1 MHVHHA
7 WARVSLQALL
17 LGGASPRAANLHNQS
32 ALRVARRFSLPRMEA
47 LLARHGTAPLTGTD
61 ADADADADADDIA
74 YPAHRAPQSERAASS
89 LDRLSV
95 TLGSGDGGGGE
106 GVLPPAAA
114 RRAARVWAAQGTVVF
129 PRLLGAAAV
138 APLVAHARA
147 LFHEHASGPDLS
159 LTIRQS
165 KQRALRPL
173 AIARGGDALRLIAS
187 RLEPFLAEALGPSVA
202 ILECGVMRTSPGA
215 QDQSFHADVIH
226 FDAQL
231 ASVQISLVD
240 TAATQGALEVV
251 PASHGGGGG
260 GGRDGDA
267 GGVPIAVPAG
277 TVTFYSPH
285 LRHRGRGNSH
295 RDERLFLGLTL
306 LARGGVVPSGIPYAV
321 EQSDVGR
328 WWLEGGEVRQVETAA
343 ADRSEAA
350 ALPEAQV
357 EAQAEAQAQAQAE
370 AQTVM
375 PSEAQSEVQAGAA
388 GEAGTEAAGETEPGE
403 AGTCQADADPSR
415 APRAARLAGRALQLH
430 LQVEALR
437 EQQQSQQQGQ
447 SQAAAQA
454 VTAAAQR
461 LQHRKERVQQEAITA
476 FTAALALDTSQADV
490 WFQLSTSLFLAGE
503 TAEAH
508 HVSARGA
515 RHHPADERLGG
526 VFEAAFPPHGDSPP
540 APAPTAAAAP
550 ATAGSSAGF
559 TSVETHWRSV
569 QMPAGASC
577 VEPLTRDAHAYAH
590 FGATPQVYTSRAPLL
605 RPEECAAAIRAAEGW
620 AATTGGWSTSRHF
633 EVPTTDVPLRHLTS
647 LLPSLNRALRDVLL
661 PAAAAA
667 YYPAATASAVRL
679 RVLDGFLVRY
689 QAGKQAG
696 LPTHCD
702 QSLLSYTIAL
712 NEPTEYEGGGTFFR
726 ALGAALDAPHAGHAV
741 LFPGRLEHAG
751 QPITRGTRYVIVL
764 FMGFEDNGSGRAE
777 GWVLR
782 GLEERRQSVCQV
794 P

>member
-1 MHVHHA
+1 MLWHVS
-7 WARVSLQALL
+7 SLQALL
-17 LGGASPRAANLHNQS
+17 LGGASPRAVNLHNQS
-32 ALRVARRFSLPRMEA
+32 ALRVARRFRLPRMEA
-47 LLARHGTAPLTGTD
+47 LLVQHGTAPHAGTD
-61 ADADADADADDIA
+61 ADADADADADDVV

-95 TLGSGDGGGGE
+95 TLGSGGGGGGGGGE
-106 GVLPPAAA
+106 GVMPPAAA

-129 PRLLGAAAV
+129 PRLLSAAAV
-138 APLVAHARA
+138 APLVDNARA

-215 QDQSFHADVIH
+215 QEQSFHADVIH

-240 TAATQGALEVV
+240 TAAEQGALEVA

-260 GGRDGDA
+260 GRGGDA
-267 GGVPIAVPAG
+267 GAVPIAVPAG

-295 RDERLFLGLTL
+295 HDERLFLGLTL

-328 WWLEGGEVRQVETAA
+328 WWLEGGEVRRVEAAA
-343 ADRSEAA
+343 ADRPDAA
-350 ALPEAQV
+350 APPEVQA
-357 EAQAEAQAQAQAE
+357 EAQAEAR
-370 AQTVM
+370 TVM
-375 PSEAQSEVQAGAA
+375 PPEAQSEVQAGAA
-388 GEAGTEAAGETEPGE
+388 GEVGTEAAGEAEPEE
-403 AGTCQADADPSR
+403 AGTCQVDADPSR
-415 APRAARLAGRALQLH
+415 TPRAARLAARALELH

-437 EQQQSQQQGQ
+437 EQQQSLPQGQ

-454 VTAAAQR
+454 ATAAAQR
-461 LQHRKERVQQEAITA
+461 LQRRKERVQQETVLA

-515 RHHPADERLGG
+515 RYHPADERLGG
-526 VFEAAFPPHGDSPP
+526 VFEAAFPPHGDSP
-540 APAPTAAAAP
+540 AATAAAA
-550 ATAGSSAGF
+550 AAAAAAGSSAGF

-569 QMPAGASC
+569 QMPAGAAC
-577 VEPLTRDAHAYAH
+577 VEALTRDAHAHAH

-605 RPEECAAAIRAAEGW
+605 SAAECVAAIRAAEGW
-620 AATTGGWSTSRHF
+620 AATRGGWSTSRHY

-667 YYPAATASAVRL
+667 YYPAAMAGAARL

-689 QAGKQAG
+689 QAGKQVG

-751 QPITRGTRYVIVL
+751 QPITRGTRYIIVL
-764 FMGFEDNGSGRAE
+764 FMGLEDNGSGRAE

-782 GLEERRQSVCQV
+782 GLEEQRQSVCLV

>member
-1 MHVHHA
+1 M
-7 WARVSLQALL
+7 
-17 LGGASPRAANLHNQS
+17 GGASPRAANLHNQS

-47 LLARHGTAPLTGTD
+47 LLARHSTAPQAGTG
-61 ADADADADADDIA
+61 ADADADADDIA

-95 TLGSGDGGGGE
+95 TLGSGEGVGGE
-106 GVLPPAAA
+106 GAMPPAAA

-129 PRLLGAAAV
+129 PRLLDAAAV
-138 APLVAHARA
+138 APLLAHARA
-147 LFHEHASGPDLS
+147 LFHEHATGPDLS

-215 QDQSFHADVIH
+215 QEQSFHADVIH

-240 TAATQGALEVV
+240 TAAKQGALEVV
-251 PASHGGGGG
+251 PASHGGGRGG
-260 GGRDGDA
+260 GGGGDA

-328 WWLEGGEVRQVETAA
+328 WWLEGGEVRRVEAAA
-343 ADRSEAA
+343 ADR
-350 ALPEAQV
+350 PEAGAPPEV
-357 EAQAEAQAQAQAE
+357 QAEVQAG

-375 PSEAQSEVQAGAA
+375 PPEAQAEVQAEAVD
-388 GEAGTEAAGETEPGE
+388 EAGTEAAGEAEPKE

-437 EQQQSQQQGQ
+437 EQQQVQQQALPQGQ
-447 SQAAAQA
+447 SQVAAQA
-454 VTAAAQR
+454 ASAAAQR
-461 LQHRKERVQQEAITA
+461 LQRRKERVQQEAVTA

-526 VFEAAFPPHGDSPP
+526 VFEAAFPPHGDTPP
-540 APAPTAAAAP
+540 ATAATAATAAAAG
-550 ATAGSSAGF
+550 GSSAGF
-559 TSVETHWRSV
+559 IAVETHWKSV
-569 QMPAGASC
+569 QMPAGAAC
-577 VEPLTRDAHAYAH
+577 VEALTRDAHAHAH

-605 RPEECAAAIRAAEGW
+605 RAAECAAAIRAAEGW

-667 YYPAATASAVRL
+667 YYPAATAGAARL

-782 GLEERRQSVCQV
+782 GLEEERQSVCQV